1 MSKRLNPIGATDY
14 AFRKGDLSYMNLL
27 QSVSFLVCLCLLICM
42 IASAIYLLRYMA
54 VKSRKQGKFSLSTP
68 PAATALGVFVLSL
81 AGAVLV
87 LIFGMT
93 PEAAGPGGTPVNTVS
108 SDNAALF
115 LKESRTAIGQVVLGE
130 QDTEAAKQKLD
141 TLKSNYPSENTGAY
155 YISVVSQLDAAK
167 KAQGYLAAI
176 KAGDNKAIDRLVRF
190 YYEDYRKNSLQYSE
204 VPEYKVFALICEDK
218 LLVGNADAAAVIQ
231 AGTVTYMNYCM
242 QCPVTKTRLEILFY
256 LSNLLKDIGF
266 ENEQANYFSDKA
278 NQVLCSPADVVSVS
292 SSRAE

>member
-1 MSKRLNPIGATDY
+1 MS
-14 AFRKGDLSYMNLL
+14 LL

-54 VKSRKQGKFSLSTP
+54 VKSRKQGKVSLSTP

-81 AGAVLV
+81 VGAVLV

-93 PEAAGPGGTPVNTVS
+93 PETVSSGGPINTVS
-108 SDNAALF
+108 ADNAAMF
-115 LKESRTAIGQVVLGE
+115 LEESKAVIGQVVLGE
-130 QDTEAAKQKLD
+130 QDTVTAKQKLD

-155 YISVVSQLDAAK
+155 YISAVSQLNAAN
-167 KAQGYLAAI
+167 KAQAYLAAI

-204 VPEYKVFALICEDK
+204 VPEYKVFAFICEDK
-218 LLVGNADAAAVIQ
+218 LLVGNADAAAAIQ
-231 AGTVTYMNYCM
+231 AGTVTYMSYCM

-256 LSNLLKDIGF
+256 LSSLLKDIGL
-266 ENEQANYFSDKA
+266 ESEQADYFSEKA
-278 NQVLCSPADVVSVS
+278 NQVLCSSAEVVS
-292 SSRAE
+292 AAFKTE